1 MKRYTLQELV
11 KLWEREEITLEQ
23 AVGQILLWL
32 VALAE
37 RVTKLEAS
45 QRRTSRSQ

>member
-11 KLWEREEITLEQ
+11 KLWEREEVTLEQ

-32 VALAE
+32 VSLAE
-37 RVTKLEAS
+37 RIAKLEAN
-45 QRRTSRSQ
+45 QHRTSRSQ